1 MGYRIVYGK
10 DPVCRN
16 AAGTGRLRVMTAAA
30 MLLFVVLVRCA
41 WPEGREI
48 LRDVLIPEERMIA
61 AFSDMVAQVD
71 NGQGIGEAV
80 TAFCRTVVEHGRT
93 E

>member
-10 DPVCRN
+10 DPVCRT
-16 AAGTGRLRVMTAAA
+16 AVETGRLRVMTAAA

-48 LRDVLIPEERMIA
+48 LQEVLIPEDRMVA

-71 NGQGIGEAV
+71 NGNGIGEAV